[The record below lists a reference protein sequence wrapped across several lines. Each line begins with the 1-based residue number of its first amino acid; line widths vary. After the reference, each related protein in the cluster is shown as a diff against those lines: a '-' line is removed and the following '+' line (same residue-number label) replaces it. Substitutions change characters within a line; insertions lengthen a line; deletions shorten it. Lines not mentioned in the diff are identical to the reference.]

1 MNKKELKAIK
11 PKTKENYSF
20 LFTLLCVCFVSIL
33 ILSNISASNT
43 IDIAPYISLSSA
55 ELLFPFSYIIGDL
68 IVEIYG
74 FKKAKKVIIMGLA
87 ISFIASVFLF
97 ITTLLPTGYVEYNTV
112 FGSLSG
118 GIIGITFAS
127 LLAYFIGALTNAY
140 IMQKFKNKHKEKRFF
155 LRAIVST
162 VAGEFFDSLIFIFFC
177 CVFASQFYHWDK
189 LMAFVLTITTIKIL
203 VEVIVFPLTKQLLKI
218 IKKKEMN

>member
-1 MNKKELKAIK
+1 MDKKELEIIK
-11 PKTKENYSF
+11 PKTKESYSF

-43 IDIAPYISLSSA
+43 INITPYISLSSA

-74 FKKAKKVIIMGLA
+74 FKKARKVIIMGLA
-87 ISFIASVFLF
+87 ITLFSSIFLF
-97 ITTLLPTGYVEYNTV
+97 ITTLLPTGYIEYDVV

-118 GIIGITFAS
+118 GVIGITFAS
-127 LLAYFIGALTNAY
+127 ILAYFIGSLTNAY
-140 IMQKFKNKHKEKRFF
+140 IMQKLKNKHKEKRFF

-162 VAGEFFDSLIFIFFC
+162 VVGEFFDSLIFIFFC
-177 CVFASQFYHWDK
+177 CIFASEFYHWDK
-189 LMAFVLTITTIKIL
+189 LIAFVLTITTIKIL
-203 VEVIVFPLTKQLLKI
+203 VEVVVFPLTKQLLKI
-218 IKKKEMN
+218 IKKKEIS

>member
-1 MNKKELKAIK
+1 MDKKELEIIK
-11 PKTKENYSF
+11 PKTKESYSF

-43 IDIAPYISLSSA
+43 INITPYISLSSA

-74 FKKAKKVIIMGLA
+74 FKKARKVIIMGLA
-87 ISFIASVFLF
+87 ITLFSSIFLF
-97 ITTLLPTGYVEYNTV
+97 ITTLLPTGYIEYDVV

-118 GIIGITFAS
+118 GVIGITFAS
-127 LLAYFIGALTNAY
+127 ILAYFIGSLTNAY
-140 IMQKFKNKHKEKRFF
+140 IMQKLKNKHKEKRFF

-162 VAGEFFDSLIFIFFC
+162 VVGEFFDSLIFIFFC
-177 CVFASQFYHWDK
+177 CIFASEFYHWDK
-189 LMAFVLTITTIKIL
+189 LIVFVLTITTIKIL
-203 VEVIVFPLTKQLLKI
+203 VEVVVFPLTKQLLKI
-218 IKKKEMN
+218 IKKKEIS

>member
-1 MNKKELKAIK
+1 M
-11 PKTKENYSF
+11 
-20 LFTLLCVCFVSIL
+20 CFVSIL

-140 IMQKFKNKHKEKRFF
+140 IMQNLKTNTRKSVFSLEQLF
-155 LRAIVST
+155 ST
-162 VAGEFFDSLIFIFFC
+162 VRENFLIVDFYIFLLCFCFTILSLG
-177 CVFASQFYHWDK
+177 
-189 LMAFVLTITTIKIL
+189 
-203 VEVIVFPLTKQLLKI
+203 
-218 IKKKEMN
+218 